1 MPDILLYPQNRL
13 LAALPYDVQQR
24 LAPDLKP
31 VYLPQGSVLHGGGQT
46 LSKVYFP
53 AGAVVSLNCLAE
65 SGDSVE
71 VSQVGNE
78 GMVGIS
84 AFMAGDS
91 SPTAAIVQRSGY
103 AYSLSGQR
111 LRDEMARDPAL
122 LLLLLRYTQAQML
135 QMAQMAVCNRHHSID
150 QQLGRWLLRFD
161 DHLPGQRLAVT
172 HEQIANLL
180 GVRRENITRATLKL
194 HKLGVIRCG
203 RSEITVLDR
212 PRLERLSCECY
223 AAVKRES
230 ERLLPQ
236 LNSPPRWL
244 GQTPAPLWVTRPASL
259 SISSLHRE
267 ASRRDGTGRPA

>member
-13 LAALPYDVQQR
+13 LAALPQGAQQR
-24 LAPDLKP
+24 LAADLKP
-31 VYLPQGSVLHGGGQT
+31 VYLPQGSVLHGGGEP
-46 LSKVYFP
+46 LCKVYFP

-65 SGDSVE
+65 SGDCAE
-71 VSQVGNE
+71 VSQIGSE

-84 AFMAGDS
+84 AFMTGDS
-91 SPTAAIVQRSGY
+91 SPTVAIVQRAGY
-103 AYSLSGQR
+103 AYSLNGQR
-111 LRDEMARDPAL
+111 LRDELGQNPDL
-122 LLLLLRYTQAQML
+122 LMLLLRYTQTQML

-150 QQLGRWLLRFD
+150 QQLCRWLLRFD
-161 DHLPGQRLAVT
+161 DHLPGQRMAVT

-212 PRLERLSCECY
+212 PWLERLSCECY
-223 AAVKRES
+223 GAVRRES

-236 LNSPPRWL
+236 LASPPRWL
-244 GQTPAPLWVTRPASL
+244 GPIPAPLWATRPAGRTAASPQ
-259 SISSLHRE
+259 RE
-267 ASRRDGTGRPA
+267 MPRQSGTGGPA